1 MEFKYNKNVNI
12 YEIFM
17 SVYLYTKTWLSFP
30 FSGVYCKRNY
40 DKFVLKLKTTSSND
54 SCISTTSIVKVLM

>member
-40 DKFVLKLKTTSSND
+40 DKFVLKLTTSFND